1 MLIPLLLLSEKVLQ
15 EPLLYLSLYFK
26 VHRAR
31 YYDLLTHVRRT
42 GDWESWLEFFADAV
56 RLSAAQAVET
66 ARAITA
72 LVAADRLRIATLGRL
87 APSAML
93 VFDALTRRPV
103 RSIPNICAETG
114 QSAMTVA
121 SALGRLGERLGMVKE
136 LTGKRRNR
144 VYGYI
149 AYLDTLNR
157 EALFDMPPPSDLAE

>member
-1 MLIPLLLLSEKVLQ
+1 M
-15 EPLLYLSLYFK
+15 
-26 VHRAR
+26 
-31 YYDLLTHVRRT
+31 RRT
-42 GDWESWLEFFADAV
+42 GDWETWLEFFADAV

-72 LVAADRLRIATLGRL
+72 LVVADRQRITTLGRL

-121 SALGRLGERLGMVKE
+121 SALGRLGERLGLVTE

-157 EALFDMPPPSDLAE
+157 EALFDKPPPSSVLAA